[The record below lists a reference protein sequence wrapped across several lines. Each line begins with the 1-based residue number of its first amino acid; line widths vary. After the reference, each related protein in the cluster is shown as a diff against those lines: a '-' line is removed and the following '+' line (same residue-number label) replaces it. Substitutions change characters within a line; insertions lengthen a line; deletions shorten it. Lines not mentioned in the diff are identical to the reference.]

1 MASNQTTL
9 PNVSENEETLLTGVN
24 ENVYEDQNIGAEL
37 TKKDINR
44 VAWRSM
50 LLQASFNYERMQA
63 SGWLYGLLPA
73 LKKIHTNKRDLAR
86 AMKGHMGFFNTHPFL
101 VTFVIG
107 IILAMERSK
116 QDVNSIQSTKIAV
129 GAPLGGIG
137 DAMFWLTLLPI
148 CGGIGASLALQGSI
162 LGAVVFIVLFNV
174 VHLGLRFGLA
184 HYAYRMGVA
193 AIPLIKANTKK
204 VGHAASIVGMT
215 VIGAL
220 VATYVRL
227 STTLE
232 ITAGDAVVKLQADVI
247 DKLMPA
253 FLPLV
258 YTLTMFWLVRRGW
271 SPLRLIAVTVV
282 LGIVGKFCHF
292 LTSQLEEAI
301 AQLDCE
307 DGIVFLTD
315 LLGGTPFR
323 VASTL
328 AMQKPGCEVITGT
341 NLQLLLEMVL
351 EREGLS
357 GEEFRVQALEC
368 GHRGLTSLVDELGRC
383 HEECPVEEG
392 I

>member
-24 ENVYEDQNIGAEL
+24 ENVYEDQSIGAEL

-258 YTLTMFWLVRRGW
+258 YTLTMFWLARRGW

-292 LTSQLEEAI
+292 L
-301 AQLDCE
+301 
-307 DGIVFLTD
+307 
-315 LLGGTPFR
+315 
-323 VASTL
+323 
-328 AMQKPGCEVITGT
+328 
-341 NLQLLLEMVL
+341 
-351 EREGLS
+351 
-357 GEEFRVQALEC
+357 
-368 GHRGLTSLVDELGRC
+368 
-383 HEECPVEEG
+383 
-392 I
+392 

>member
-227 STTLE
+227 STAL
-232 ITAGDAVVKLQADVI
+232 
-247 DKLMPA
+247 
-253 FLPLV
+253 
-258 YTLTMFWLVRRGW
+258 
-271 SPLRLIAVTVV
+271 
-282 LGIVGKFCHF
+282 